1 LFAIDYNED
10 GPYYL
15 KVYRSLKKSIT
26 SGEVKP
32 GEQFYTYNTLVAH
45 FNTSRVIVNMAIE
58 RLKLEHYL
66 DAIRKRTIVI
76 SLEERMKRVN
86 IDMLAQIK
94 ELVENKQLEILTDG
108 SFRAEVTSIKLG
120 PTGEIVITVQ

>member
-1 LFAIDYNED
+1 MFAIDYNED

>member
-1 LFAIDYNED
+1 
-10 GPYYL
+10 
-15 KVYRSLKKSIT
+15 
-26 SGEVKP
+26 
-32 GEQFYTYNTLVAH
+32 
-45 FNTSRVIVNMAIE
+45 MAIE

-94 ELVENKQLEILTDG
+94 ELVENKQLKILVDG
-108 SFRAEVTSIKLG
+108 QFNADIVHTSIQ
-120 PTGEIVITVQ
+120 PTGEIVITVN